1 MSDLKG
7 YLAEEI
13 VEDYVAG
20 RVSRRQALR
29 VLTGLTG
36 AALAVSALEA
46 AGAAGAA
53 GPPLPKA
60 EASPQ
65 PDATGIS
72 VRVAPDDPAVRAG
85 AIRFAAADAEI
96 TGYLARPA
104 ETGAHPIVLVC
115 HENRGLT
122 PHIEDVARRLAK
134 AGYVGMAVDLLS
146 REGGTRTL
154 DSEGIPALL
163 GNAPADRAVGDFTSA
178 LRYLRTQPFAQGER
192 VGMVGFC
199 YGGGV
204 TWRVAAVTP
213 ELRAAVPFYGSPVA
227 VEAIPNIRAA
237 VLAVYAGRDPRINA
251 TIPATGT
258 AMQQAGK
265 TYRKVVYPDAE
276 HGFHNDTGARYDPA
290 AAKAAWQE
298 TLSWFGRYLAG

>member
-1 MSDLKG
+1 MSDLKR
-7 YLAEEI
+7 YLAEETL
-13 VEDYVAG
+13 EDYVAG

-36 AALAVSALEA
+36 AVLAVSALEA
-46 AGAAGAA
+46 AGAPAQQAGQS
-53 GPPLPKA
+53 PP
-60 EASPQ
+60 
-65 PDATGIS
+65 PDASSAS
-72 VRVAPDDPAVRAG
+72 VRVAPDDPAILA
-85 AIRFAAADAEI
+85 APIRFAAADGEI
-96 TGYLARPA
+96 AGYLARPA
-104 ETGAHPIVLVC
+104 ATGVHPIVLVC

-146 REGGTRTL
+146 REGGTRSL

-163 GNAPADRAVGDFTSA
+163 GNAPPDRAVGDFTSA
-178 LRYLRTQPFAQGER
+178 LGYLRTQPFAQGAR

-227 VEAIPNIRAA
+227 VEAIAKIHAA
-237 VLAVYAGRDPRINA
+237 VLAVYAGRDPRLNA
-251 TIPATGT
+251 TIPATET
-258 AMQQAGK
+258 AMQHAGK
-265 TYRKVVYPDAE
+265 TYRKVIYAEVE

-298 TLSWFGRYLAG
+298 TLGWFGRYLAG